1 MSGFTPRDTLDA
13 RRSQRRLQPPWCIA
27 PGACAVGGLSRH
39 VIQRWL
45 SAGSGDY
52 NSHGALRL
60 GHAQSAA
67 GRSGM
72 MAARQLIRWVTGAA
86 RVPFNSP
93 AQVLGAAASSHRDFS
108 AFVPPPAM
116 YGGRHTVAMI
126 PGDGIGPELMLH
138 VRDVFRCACVPIDF
152 EVVDVHPS
160 LDNKAGIEG
169 ALTAIRR
176 NRVAL
181 KGNIETNHNMPPSH
195 KSSNNLLRTSLDL
208 YANVIHCQS
217 LTGVQTRHEGIDI
230 LIIRENTEGEYSNLE
245 HESVTGVVESLKIIT
260 KRSSMRIAE
269 YAFELARA
277 KGRRKVTAVHK
288 ANIMKLADG
297 LFLQCCKEVAGR
309 YPDIKFDSMIVDNT
323 TMQLVSN
330 PQQFDVMVMPNLYGN
345 VVSNVCA
352 GLVGGPGLAPG
363 ANYGKDYAVFET
375 GTRNTGKSIANK
387 NIANPTAMLLAS
399 CLMLDHLKLHNFASL
414 IRNAVMV
421 TMNEH
426 RLHTPDIGGMGTTL
440 DVVQAITRLIQ
451 NGGSRPVPV

>member
-1 MSGFTPRDTLDA
+1 MATA
-13 RRSQRRLQPPWCIA
+13 AAA
-27 PGACAVGGLSRH
+27 PLLR
-39 VIQRWL
+39 RWL
-45 SAGSGDY
+45 
-52 NSHGALRL
+52 GA
-60 GHAQSAA
+60 
-67 GRSGM
+67 
-72 MAARQLIRWVTGAA
+72 AARS
-86 RVPFNSP
+86 PFGRP
-93 AQVLGAAASSHRDFS
+93 AQVPSAAASSHRRLS
-108 AFVPPPAM
+108 AFVTDQTIPPPAK

-126 PGDGIGPELMLH
+126 PGDGIGPELMAH
-138 VRDVFRCACVPIDF
+138 VRDVFRCACVPVDF
-152 EVVDVHPS
+152 EVVHVHPS
-160 LDNKAGIEG
+160 LDNTASIEG

-208 YANVIHCQS
+208 YANVIHCRS
-217 LTGVQTRHEGIDI
+217 LPGVLTRHQGIDI

-245 HESVTGVVESLKIIT
+245 HESVAGVVESLKIIT
-260 KRSSMRIAE
+260 KRNSLRIAE
-269 YAFELARA
+269 YAFQVARA
-277 KGRRKVTAVHK
+277 RGRERVTAVHK
-288 ANIMKLADG
+288 ANIMKLGDG
-297 LFLQCCKEVAGR
+297 LFLQCCKEVAAG

-323 TMQLVSN
+323 TMQLVAK

-375 GTRNTGKSIANK
+375 GTRNTGKSISNK

-399 CLMLDHLKLHNFASL
+399 CLMLDHLGLHSFASL

-426 RLHTPDIGGMGTTL
+426 RLHTPDIGGMGTTVE
-440 DVVQAITRLIQ
+440 VVQAICQLIQ
-451 NGGSRPVPV
+451 NRSD